1 MITMKIH
8 YTANGDC
15 LVAACD
21 ADLVGKTFKEGKI
34 RIEVSSSFYGDMQV
48 NEETFISA
56 LQQSTIANLLG
67 KSTIGCAKKAGL
79 IDKSDVTTVA
89 GIPHVQIVKF

>member
-8 YTANGDC
+8 YTANGEC

-21 ADLVGKTFKEGKI
+21 TDLVGKTFKEGKL
-34 RIEVSSSFYGDMQV
+34 RLDVSSSFYGDMQV
-48 NEETFISA
+48 NEETFINA
-56 LQQSTIANLLG
+56 LQQSTISNLLG
-67 KSTIGCAKKAGL
+67 KFVIECAKKAGF
-79 IDKSDVTTVA
+79 IGEKDVMTVA